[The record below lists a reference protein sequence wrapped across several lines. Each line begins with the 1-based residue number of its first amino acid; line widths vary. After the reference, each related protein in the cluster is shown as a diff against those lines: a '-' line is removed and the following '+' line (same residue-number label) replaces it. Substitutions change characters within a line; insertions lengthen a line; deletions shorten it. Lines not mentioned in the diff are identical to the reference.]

1 MSYTQQDEI
10 NDSSRKND
18 KGIKRR
24 IKEEEH
30 WNKQTSKRPKRKPLN
45 DGGKREQN
53 RINRYLSG
61 EIDDDDFDY
70 YSVTR

>member
-1 MSYTQQDEI
+1 MSYNNMDDIQ
-10 NDSSRKND
+10 DSSHKND

-30 WNKQTSKRPKRKPLN
+30 WNKASKRPKRKPLN
-45 DGGKREQN
+45 EGGKREQN